1 MSQKQAMST
10 QTQTTSLI
18 DSTSVEGVF
27 WDLMCNDHPNIALLR
42 RGEIIRM
49 TAGFSQLL
57 NEQFQYQPVIG
68 EIFGQSSSQHQLI
81 KWFEAYNDCFT
92 ISEHKGKFS
101 YPLNDRYQIDA
112 NLHIDSELCVVKI
125 VLANLVLELDETR
138 RHLQFY
144 EAILDNIPADIA
156 VFDPEHRYIFI
167 NRQAVKNPHTRAW
180 IIGKDDFEFCQR
192 RGLPLAIAEQRRQS
206 FINTVNGIS
215 DPFLEEFSTINDQGQ
230 VQWKYRKYYPHRN
243 NDKLEFV
250 IGYGIDVTEMKN
262 QRLRFLEIAH
272 RLDEIVFQIDFDS
285 SILFLS
291 NAFERVTGFKADQ
304 FAGKGLIS
312 IAIPEDQVKL
322 STLVDR
328 FLNQT
333 IVEETL
339 DFRIQKSDGNY
350 SWARINFFCENST
363 TLDPLLA
370 GVIQDIDASI
380 KANSTIEQ
388 QKLAIENSIAGVGV
402 MNGQDQYTYLN
413 KAHVE
418 IFGYNSEEDLLGKSW
433 KVLYPPEEIAR
444 IQNEIF
450 PEFLKIGFYRGTTK
464 GLKKDGS
471 FIFQEISL
479 TALPDN
485 GLICITHDV
494 TEEKKKSEEFERLAI
509 VAEKTNSIVIITNHR
524 GEIQWVN
531 ESFNRITGYSSD
543 FVIGKYPNF
552 LCGSGTDT
560 ITIEEIQHAI
570 LHGTSYRGEILN
582 YTAKGD
588 AIWLYLD
595 ITPIYD
601 QQGKVI
607 NFIVVE
613 SDVTALKLAEENT
626 VKALNK
632 ERQLNQFKSHFIN
645 LVSHEFR
652 TPLAT
657 IRSSIDILGLQF
669 SSFSKN
675 ISSEFSSSFG
685 KHHTRIVSEID
696 LMSEIM
702 ENILLMGRLDSGRM
716 VFMPEPVYLCEVI
729 ASLIDELRFNPNFIR
744 KIELIV
750 EGEPR
755 LHQFDRTQVRHIF
768 TNLVS
773 NALKYSEGSRDP
785 IVTISYQSDGVT
797 LSVRDFGIGIPQS
810 EIPHLFTSFYRASNT
825 VNIQGTGLGL
835 VIVKQLVEMHFGR
848 ISHRKTDGPGAL
860 FVIEFPNLFPLH
872 ETPEENSHH

>member
-1 MSQKQAMST
+1 MSA
-10 QTQTTSLI
+10 QTQIPSLA
-18 DSTSVEGVF
+18 DSTTVEAVF
-27 WDLMCNDHPNIALLR
+27 WDLMCNEHPNIALLR

-49 TAGFSQLL
+49 TAGFSQELYK
-57 NEQFQYQPVIG
+57 QCQYQPIIG
-68 EIFGQSSSQHQLI
+68 EILGKSATHHQI
-81 KWFEAYNDCFT
+81 SKWFEAYSDCFT
-92 ISEHKGKFS
+92 MNERKGKFS
-101 YPLNDRYQIDA
+101 FPLNERFRIEA
-112 NLHIDSELCVVKI
+112 NLHIESELCVVKI

-156 VFDPEHRYIFI
+156 VFDPEHRYIYI
-167 NRQAVKNPHTRAW
+167 NKQAIKNPDTRAW
-180 IIGKDDFEFCQR
+180 IIGKNDFEFCQR
-192 RGLPLAIAEQRRQS
+192 RGLPLSIAEQRRQS

-215 DPFLEEFSTINDQGQ
+215 DPFLEEFSTVNEHGQ
-230 VQWKYRKYYPHRN
+230 VQWKYRKFYPHRN
-243 NDKLEFV
+243 NNKLEFV

-272 RLDEIVFQIDFDS
+272 RLDEIVFQIDSDS

-291 NAFERVTGFKADQ
+291 NAFERITGYKAER
-304 FAGKGLIS
+304 FVGKGLIS
-312 IAIPEDQVKL
+312 IATPDDQPKL
-322 STLVDR
+322 LALVHR

-333 IVEETL
+333 TLEETL
-339 DFRIQKSDGNY
+339 DFRIQKSDGSY
-350 SWARINFFCENST
+350 SWARIKFFCENST

-370 GVIQDIDASI
+370 GIIQDIDASI

-388 QKLAIENSIAGVGV
+388 QKLAIENSIEGVGI
-402 MNGQDQYTYLN
+402 MNGLDQYTYLN
-413 KAHVE
+413 KAHIE
-418 IFGYNSEEDLLGKSW
+418 IFGYNSVDELLGKSW
-433 KVLYPPEEIAR
+433 KVLYPPDEILR
-444 IQNEIF
+444 IENEIF
-450 PEFLKIGFYRGTTK
+450 PEFIKNGFYRGTTK

-479 TALPDN
+479 TVLPDN

-494 TEEKKKSEEFERLAI
+494 TEEKKKSEEFARLAI
-509 VAEKTNSIVIITNHR
+509 VAEKTNSIVIITNER

-543 FVIGKYPNF
+543 FVIGKYPNL
-552 LCGSGTDT
+552 LCGSGTDS
-560 ITIEEIQHAI
+560 ITIEEIQHSI
-570 LHGTSYRGEILN
+570 LNGTSYRGEILN
-582 YTAKGD
+582 YTVKGD

-595 ITPIYD
+595 ITPIHD
-601 QQGKVI
+601 QQGKVV

-657 IRSSIDILGLQF
+657 IKSSMDILGLQF
-669 SSFSKN
+669 SALSDPP
-675 ISSEFSSSFG
+675 SSVFSSSFG

-716 VFMPEPVYLCEVI
+716 VFMPEPVFLCEVI
-729 ASLIDELRFNPNFIR
+729 ASLIEELRFNPNFKR
-744 KIELIV
+744 KIHLTV
-750 EGEPR
+750 EGEPN
-755 LHQFDRTQVRHIF
+755 LHELDRTQVRHIF

-773 NALKYSEGSRDP
+773 NALKYSDGADDP
-785 IVTISYQSDGVT
+785 QVTVNYQTDGVI
-797 LSVRDFGIGIPQS
+797 LSVRDFGIGIPPN

-835 VIVKQLVEMHFGR
+835 VIVKQLVEMNSGR

-860 FVIEFPNLFPLH
+860 FVIEFPNLFPLY